1 MESPDFHITF
11 VPKQGNAVKHIEE
24 LIKKEKIGSV
34 IKDILEKNRIK
45 TERISIDET
54 GTGKGSEGDVFEGF
68 NYKKYVG
75 KLSGEKKKFLGKEPF
90 IARFELSLLRSRT
103 RDGLMV
109 KNLDQ
114 HSAKNSKIVAEGLFH
129 TLLNQIGQQGPV
141 PFNSITRTGTF

>member
-11 VPKQGNAVKHIEE
+11 VPKQANAVKHIEK
-24 LIKKEKIGSV
+24 LIKKDQIGSV

-45 TERISIDET
+45 AERISIEET
-54 GTGKGSEGDVFEGF
+54 ENGKGGEGDVFEGF

-75 KLSGEKKKFLGKEPF
+75 KLSGEKKKFLSKETF

-114 HSAKNSKIVAEGLFH
+114 HSTKNSKIVAEGLFH

-141 PFNSITRTGTF
+141 PFNNITRTGTF